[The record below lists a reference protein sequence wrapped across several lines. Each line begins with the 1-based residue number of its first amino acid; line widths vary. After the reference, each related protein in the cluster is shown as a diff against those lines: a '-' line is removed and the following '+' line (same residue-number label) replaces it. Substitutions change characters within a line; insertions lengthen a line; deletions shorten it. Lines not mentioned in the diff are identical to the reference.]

1 MGQEMT
7 NAIMEVRKKVS
18 REEWR
23 ERILECQSSGLP
35 VRRWCEEKGISFGSY
50 YAHLRKFR
58 EEAITEHQFVPVGN
72 AAPAG
77 EIQMEGSG
85 IRVTLPGDASPEQLR
100 AVTAALKPC

>member
-1 MGQEMT
+1 MEQEMT
-7 NAIMEVRKKVS
+7 KAIMEVRKKVS

-35 VRRWCEEKGISFGSY
+35 VRKWCEENGISPGSY

-72 AAPAG
+72 TVPTG
-77 EIQMEGSG
+77 DIQIEGIG
-85 IRVTLPGDASPEQLR
+85 IRVTLPGDAGPEQIR
-100 AVTAALKPC
+100 TVIAALKPC